1 MLIFSMEYYF
11 FAYFRYKLFFELLFF
26 AYFRYELFFAFDF
39 VMINLH
45 GKELYKNCLLIC
57 LQHTLSCIKIDQ
69 SLLFAFFAYINFG
82 I

>member
-1 MLIFSMEYYF
+1 M
-11 FAYFRYKLFFELLFF
+11 F

-39 VMINLH
+39 VMISLH

-69 SLLFAFFAYINFG
+69 SLLFAFFVYVISG